1 MVLKKPATYLT
12 ERFHLAVK
20 YATFWHRHQVRKST
34 DLTYILHPL
43 GVASLVLEAG
53 GNEDEAIAALLH
65 DVPED
70 CGGQVM
76 LEEIEALFG
85 PRVAEIVAGCS
96 DTLVEDRANKPEWR
110 VRKQGHIDEIKASSD
125 MGLHLVTAADKL
137 HNARAIVTDLQ
148 NDGSIVWNRFNA
160 GQEDIL
166 WYYTEM
172 LKVLKSKSVSNTILT
187 PLEKSIEVMAGQ
199 N

>member
-1 MVLKKPATYLT
+1 MMTKPATYLT

-76 LEEIEALFG
+76 LDEIEALFG

-96 DTLVEDRANKPEWR
+96 DTLVEDRANKAPWR
-110 VRKQGHIDEIKASSD
+110 ERKQAHLDHIRQSEDK
-125 MGLHLVTAADKL
+125 GLHLVTAADKL
-137 HNARAIVTDLQ
+137 HNARAIATDLLSLGH
-148 NDGSIVWNRFNA
+148 DVWGRFNA
-160 GQEDIL
+160 SDEDIL
-166 WYYTEM
+166 WYYFEM
-172 LKVLKSKSVSNTILT
+172 ISVLREKDVSETIMIPLT
-187 PLEKSIEVMAGQ
+187 NAFETMRDWR
-199 N
+199 

>member
-1 MVLKKPATYLT
+1 MTKPATYLT
-12 ERFHLAVK
+12 EKFHLAVK

-96 DTLVEDRANKPEWR
+96 DTLVEDRDNKAPWPE
-110 VRKQGHIDEIKASSD
+110 RKQAHIDHIRHSD
-125 MGLHLVTAADKL
+125 DKGLHLVTAADKL
-137 HNARAIVTDLQ
+137 HNARAIATDLQ
-148 NDGSIVWNRFNA
+148 NSGEVVWTRFNA
-160 GQEDIL
+160 SREQIL
-166 WYYTEM
+166 WYYDEMIVVLTE
-172 LKVLKSKSVSNTILT
+172 KGVSQSILT
-187 PLEKSIEVMAGQ
+187 PLSSAVGIMKANQKS
-199 N
+199 

>member
-1 MVLKKPATYLT
+1 
-12 ERFHLAVK
+12 VK

-76 LEEIEALFG
+76 IEEIEALFG

-96 DTLVEDRANKPEWR
+96 DTLVEDRANKPDWR
-110 VRKQGHIDEIKASSD
+110 VRKQNHIDEIKASSD

-148 NDGSIVWNRFNA
+148 NDGPIVWNRFNA

-172 LKVLKSKSVSNTILT
+172 LKVLQAKSVSKTIIT
-187 PLEKSIEVMAGQ
+187 PLEKSIEAMAGQ
-199 N
+199 K

>member
-1 MVLKKPATYLT
+1 LVLKKPATYLT
-12 ERFHLAVK
+12 EKFHLAMK

-96 DTLVEDRANKPEWR
+96 DTLVENRANKPEWR
-110 VRKQGHIDEIKASSD
+110 VRKQNHIDEIKASSD

-148 NDGSIVWNRFNA
+148 NDGPIVWNRFNA

-172 LKVLKSKSVSNTILT
+172 LKVLQAKSVSKTIIT
-187 PLEKSIEVMAGQ
+187 PLEKSIEAMAGQ
-199 N
+199 K

>member
-96 DTLVEDRANKPEWR
+96 DTLVEDREDKPEWR

>member
-96 DTLVEDRANKPEWR
+96 DTLVEDREDKPEWR

-172 LKVLKSKSVSNTILT
+172 LKVLKSKSVSKTILT

>member
-1 MVLKKPATYLT
+1 MTKPATYLT

-65 DVPED
+65 DIPED

-96 DTLVEDRANKPEWR
+96 DTLVEDRANKAPWR
-110 VRKQGHIDEIKASSD
+110 ERKQEHIDHIKASED
-125 MGLHLVTAADKL
+125 KGLHLVTASDKL
-137 HNARAIVTDLQ
+137 HNARAIATDLQ
-148 NDGSIVWNRFNA
+148 NQGSSVWVRFNA
-160 GQEDIL
+160 GKEDIL
-166 WYYTEM
+166 WYYDSMLEALTE
-172 LKVLKSKSVSNTILT
+172 KSVSKAILT
-187 PLEKSIEVMAGQ
+187 PLASAIEVMRTHK
-199 N
+199 

>member
-1 MVLKKPATYLT
+1 MTKPATYLT

-20 YATFWHRHQVRKST
+20 YAAFWHRHQVRKST

-85 PRVAEIVAGCS
+85 PRVAEIVGGCS
-96 DTLVEDRANKPEWR
+96 DTLVEDRENKDPWR
-110 VRKQGHIDEIKASSD
+110 KRKQDHIDHIKASAD
-125 MGLHLVTAADKL
+125 KGLHLVTAADKL
-137 HNARAIVTDLQ
+137 HNARAIATDLQ
-148 NDGSIVWNRFNA
+148 NQGLSVWVRFNA
-160 GQEDIL
+160 GKDDIL
-166 WYYTEM
+166 WYYDSM
-172 LKVLKSKSVSNTILT
+172 LDVLAEKSVSKSILT
-187 PLEKSIEVMAGQ
+187 PLASAIEVMRGP

>member
-1 MVLKKPATYLT
+1 MTKPATYLT
-12 ERFHLAVK
+12 ERFQLAVK

-76 LEEIEALFG
+76 VEEIEALFG

-96 DTLVEDRANKPEWR
+96 DTLVEDRENKPDWR
-110 VRKQGHIDEIKASSD
+110 VRKRGHIDEIRNSSD
-125 MGLHLVTAADKL
+125 KGLHLVTAADKL

-148 NDGSIVWNRFNA
+148 NQGSSVWTRFNA
-160 GQEDIL
+160 DQEDIL
-166 WYYTEM
+166 WYYDSM
-172 LKVLKSKSVSNTILT
+172 LDVLAQKSVSKSILT
-187 PLEKSIEVMAGQ
+187 PLASAIEVIRGK

>member
-96 DTLVEDRANKPEWR
+96 DTLVEDRGDKPDWR

-137 HNARAIVTDLQ
+137 HNARAIVTDLE

-172 LKVLKSKSVSNTILT
+172 LKVLKSKSVSKTILT

>member
-12 ERFHLAVK
+12 EKFHLAMK

-96 DTLVEDRANKPEWR
+96 DTLVENRANKPEWR
-110 VRKQGHIDEIKASSD
+110 VRKQNHIDEIKASSD

-148 NDGSIVWNRFNA
+148 NDGPIVWNRFNA

-172 LKVLKSKSVSNTILT
+172 LKVLQAKSVSKTIIT
-187 PLEKSIEVMAGQ
+187 PLEKSIEAMAGQ
-199 N
+199 K

>member
-76 LEEIEALFG
+76 LYLGLVWLRLLLAAVTHWSKIEKTSPSG
-85 PRVAEIVAGCS
+85 VCES
-96 DTLVEDRANKPEWR
+96 
-110 VRKQGHIDEIKASSD
+110 KA
-125 MGLHLVTAADKL
+125 T
-137 HNARAIVTDLQ
+137 
-148 NDGSIVWNRFNA
+148 
-160 GQEDIL
+160 
-166 WYYTEM
+166 
-172 LKVLKSKSVSNTILT
+172 
-187 PLEKSIEVMAGQ
+187 
-199 N
+199 

>member
-1 MVLKKPATYLT
+1 MTKPATYLT

-110 VRKQGHIDEIKASSD
+110 VRKQGHIDEITTSADK
-125 MGLHLVTAADKL
+125 GLHLVTAADKL

-148 NDGSIVWNRFNA
+148 NHGPSVWNRFNA
-160 GQEDIL
+160 TQDDIL

-172 LKVLKSKSVSNTILT
+172 LNALTEKSVSNAILS
-187 PLEKSIEVMAGQ
+187 PLKSSIELMKAK

>member
-1 MVLKKPATYLT
+1 LVTKKPATYLT

-65 DVPED
+65 DIPED

-96 DTLVEDRANKPEWR
+96 DTLVEDRANKALYRE
-110 VRKQGHIDEIKASSD
+110 RKQGHIDHIKKSHD
-125 MGLHLVTAADKL
+125 KGLHLVTAADKL

-148 NDGSIVWNRFNA
+148 NEGDVVWKRFNA
-160 GQEDIL
+160 DKATIL
-166 WYYTEM
+166 WYYDSM
-172 LKVLKSKSVSNTILT
+172 MDVLVQKSVSKSILT
-187 PLEKSIEVMAGQ
+187 PLASAIEVMRGQ

>member
-1 MVLKKPATYLT
+1 MTKPATYLT

-96 DTLVEDRANKPEWR
+96 DTLVEDRANKAPWR
-110 VRKQGHIDEIKASSD
+110 NRKLDHINHIRNSD
-125 MGLHLVTAADKL
+125 DKGLHLVTGADKL
-137 HNARAIVTDLQ
+137 HNARSIVTDLQ
-148 NDGSIVWNRFNA
+148 ISGQDVWNRFNA
-160 GQEDIL
+160 TQDDIL

-172 LKVLKSKSVSNTILT
+172 LKVLTEKSVSNSILA
-187 PLEKSIEVMAGQ
+187 PLQSSIEAMMVK

>member
-1 MVLKKPATYLT
+1 MVTTKPATYLT

-65 DVPED
+65 DIPED

-96 DTLVEDRANKPEWR
+96 DTLVEDRANKAPYRE
-110 VRKQGHIDEIKASSD
+110 RKQGHIDHIKTSHEK
-125 MGLHLVTAADKL
+125 GLHLVTAADKL

-148 NDGSIVWNRFNA
+148 NEGDVVWKRFNA
-160 GQEDIL
+160 DKSTIL
-166 WYYTEM
+166 WYYDSM
-172 LKVLKSKSVSNTILT
+172 LDVLVQKSVSKSILT
-187 PLEKSIEVMAGQ
+187 PLASAIEVMRGR

>member
-12 ERFHLAVK
+12 EKFHLAMK

-110 VRKQGHIDEIKASSD
+110 VRKQNHIDEIKASSD

-148 NDGSIVWNRFNA
+148 NDGPIVWNRFNA

-172 LKVLKSKSVSNTILT
+172 LKVLQAKSVSNTIIT
-187 PLEKSIEVMAGQ
+187 PLEKSIEAMAGQ
-199 N
+199 K

>member
-1 MVLKKPATYLT
+1 MVTTKPATYLT

-76 LEEIEALFG
+76 IEEIEALFG

-96 DTLVEDRANKPEWR
+96 DTLVEDRANKPDWR
-110 VRKQGHIDEIKASSD
+110 VRKQNHIDEIKASSD

-148 NDGSIVWNRFNA
+148 NDGPIVWNRFNA

-172 LKVLKSKSVSNTILT
+172 LKVLQAKSVSKTIIT
-187 PLEKSIEVMAGQ
+187 PLEKSIEAMAGQ
-199 N
+199 K

>member
-1 MVLKKPATYLT
+1 LVLKKPATYLT
-12 ERFHLAVK
+12 EKFHLAMK

-110 VRKQGHIDEIKASSD
+110 VRKQNHIDEIKASSD

-148 NDGSIVWNRFNA
+148 NDGPIVWNRFNA

-172 LKVLKSKSVSNTILT
+172 LKVLQAKSVSNTIIT
-187 PLEKSIEVMAGQ
+187 PLEKSIEAMAGQ
-199 N
+199 K

>member
-1 MVLKKPATYLT
+1 
-12 ERFHLAVK
+12 
-20 YATFWHRHQVRKST
+20 VRKST

-65 DVPED
+65 DIPED

-96 DTLVEDRANKPEWR
+96 DTLVEDRANKAPYRE
-110 VRKQGHIDEIKASSD
+110 RKQGHIDHIKNSHD
-125 MGLHLVTAADKL
+125 KGLHLVTAADKL

-148 NDGSIVWNRFNA
+148 NEGDVVWNRFNA
-160 GQEDIL
+160 DKATIL
-166 WYYTEM
+166 WYYDSM
-172 LKVLKSKSVSNTILT
+172 LDVLSEKSVSKSILT
-187 PLEKSIEVMAGQ
+187 PLASAIEVMRGQ

>member
-1 MVLKKPATYLT
+1 LT
-12 ERFHLAVK
+12 EKFHLAVK

-65 DVPED
+65 DIPED

-96 DTLVEDRANKPEWR
+96 DTLVEDRANKAPYRE
-110 VRKQGHIDEIKASSD
+110 RKQGHIDHIKNSHD
-125 MGLHLVTAADKL
+125 KGLHLVTAADKL

-148 NDGSIVWNRFNA
+148 NEGDVVWKRFNA
-160 GQEDIL
+160 DKATIL
-166 WYYTEM
+166 WYYDSM
-172 LKVLKSKSVSNTILT
+172 MDVLAQKSVSKSILT
-187 PLEKSIEVMAGQ
+187 PLASAIEVMRGQ

>member
-96 DTLVEDRANKPEWR
+96 DTLVEDREDKPEWR

-160 GQEDIL
+160 TQDDIL

-172 LKVLKSKSVSNTILT
+172 LKVLKSKSVSKTILT

>member
-1 MVLKKPATYLT
+1 MKKPATYLT
-12 ERFHLAVK
+12 EKFHLAMK

-96 DTLVEDRANKPEWR
+96 DTLVENRANKPEWR
-110 VRKQGHIDEIKASSD
+110 VRKQNHIDEIKASSD

-148 NDGSIVWNRFNA
+148 NDGPIVWNRFNA

-172 LKVLKSKSVSNTILT
+172 LKVLQAKSVSKTIIT
-187 PLEKSIEVMAGQ
+187 PLEKSIEAMAGQ
-199 N
+199 K

>member
-12 ERFHLAVK
+12 DRFHLAVK

-76 LEEIEALFG
+76 LDEIEALFG

-96 DTLVEDRANKPEWR
+96 DTLVEDRENKPEWR

-172 LKVLKSKSVSNTILT
+172 LKVLKSKSVSKTILT
-187 PLEKSIEVMAGQ
+187 PLEKSIVVMAGQ

>member
-12 ERFHLAVK
+12 EKFHLAMK

-110 VRKQGHIDEIKASSD
+110 VRKQNHIDEIKASSD

-148 NDGSIVWNRFNA
+148 NDGPIVWNRFNA

-172 LKVLKSKSVSNTILT
+172 LKVLQAKSVSKTIIT
-187 PLEKSIEVMAGQ
+187 PLEKSIEAMAGQ
-199 N
+199 K

>member
-1 MVLKKPATYLT
+1 MTKPATYLT
-12 ERFHLAVK
+12 ERFHLALK

-76 LEEIEALFG
+76 LDEIEALFG

-96 DTLVEDRANKPEWR
+96 DTLVEDRANKAPWR
-110 VRKQGHIDEIKASSD
+110 NRKSDHISHIRNSD
-125 MGLHLVTAADKL
+125 DKGLHLVTGADKL
-137 HNARAIVTDLQ
+137 HNARSIVTDLQ
-148 NDGSIVWNRFNA
+148 ISGKDVWNRFNA
-160 GQEDIL
+160 TQDDIL

-172 LKVLKSKSVSNTILT
+172 LKVLTEKSVSNAILA
-187 PLEKSIEVMAGQ
+187 PLKSSIELMRAK

>member
-1 MVLKKPATYLT
+1 MTKPATYLT
-12 ERFHLAVK
+12 ERFHLAAK

-70 CGGQVM
+70 CGGQIM
-76 LEEIEALFG
+76 LDEIEALFG

-96 DTLVEDRANKPEWR
+96 DTLVEDRANKAPWR
-110 VRKQGHIDEIKASSD
+110 NRKSDHIKHIRNSD
-125 MGLHLVTAADKL
+125 DKGLHLVTGADKL
-137 HNARAIVTDLQ
+137 HNARSIVTDLQ
-148 NDGSIVWNRFNA
+148 ISGQDVWNRFNA
-160 GQEDIL
+160 TQDDIL

-172 LKVLKSKSVSNTILT
+172 LKVLTEKSVSNAILA
-187 PLEKSIEVMAGQ
+187 PLNSSIELMRVK

>member
-1 MVLKKPATYLT
+1 MMTKPATYLT

-76 LEEIEALFG
+76 LDEIEALFG

-96 DTLVEDRANKPEWR
+96 DTLVEDRANKAPWR
-110 VRKQGHIDEIKASSD
+110 ERKQGHIEHIRQSD
-125 MGLHLVTAADKL
+125 DKGLHLVTAADKL
-137 HNARAIVTDLQ
+137 HNARAIATDLQ
-148 NDGSIVWNRFNA
+148 NTGHEIWGRFNA
-160 GQEDIL
+160 SDEDIL
-166 WYYTEM
+166 WYYGEM
-172 LKVLKSKSVSNTILT
+172 IGVLREKEVSEAIMI
-187 PLEKSIEVMAGQ
+187 PLSSAVQIMRDMR
-199 N
+199 

>member
-76 LEEIEALFG
+76 LDEIEALFG

-96 DTLVEDRANKPEWR
+96 DTLVEDRENKPEWR

-172 LKVLKSKSVSNTILT
+172 LRVLKSKSVSKTILT
-187 PLEKSIEVMAGQ
+187 PLEKSIVVMAGQ

>member
-12 ERFHLAVK
+12 DRFHLAVK

-96 DTLVEDRANKPEWR
+96 DTLVEDREDKPEWR

-172 LKVLKSKSVSNTILT
+172 LKVLKSKSVSKTILT

>member
-1 MVLKKPATYLT
+1 LVLKKPATYLT
-12 ERFHLAVK
+12 EKFHLAMK

-110 VRKQGHIDEIKASSD
+110 VRKQNHIDEIKASSD

-148 NDGSIVWNRFNA
+148 NDGPIVWNRFNA

-172 LKVLKSKSVSNTILT
+172 LKVLQAKSVSKTIIT
-187 PLEKSIEVMAGQ
+187 PLEKSIEAMAGQ
-199 N
+199 K

>member
-96 DTLVEDRANKPEWR
+96 DTLVEDREDKAEWR
-110 VRKQGHIDEIKASSD
+110 VRKQGHVDEIKASSD

-148 NDGSIVWNRFNA
+148 NDGSVVWNRFNA

-172 LKVLKSKSVSNTILT
+172 LKVLKSKSVSKTILT

>member
-1 MVLKKPATYLT
+1 MMTKPATYLT

-70 CGGQVM
+70 CGGQIM
-76 LEEIEALFG
+76 LDEIEALFG

-96 DTLVEDRANKPEWR
+96 DTLVEDRANKAPWR
-110 VRKQGHIDEIKASSD
+110 NRKSDHIKHIRNSD
-125 MGLHLVTAADKL
+125 DKGLHLVTGADKL
-137 HNARAIVTDLQ
+137 HNARSIVTDLQ
-148 NDGSIVWNRFNA
+148 ISGQDVWNRFNA
-160 GQEDIL
+160 TQDDIL
-166 WYYTEM
+166 WYYAEM
-172 LKVLKSKSVSNTILT
+172 LKVLTEKSVANAILA
-187 PLEKSIEVMAGQ
+187 PLNSSIELMRVK

>member
-172 LKVLKSKSVSNTILT
+172 LKVLKSKSVSKTILT

>member
-1 MVLKKPATYLT
+1 MTKPKTYLS

-20 YATFWHRHQVRKST
+20 YATFWHRHQARKST

-53 GNEDEAIAALLH
+53 GNEDEAIAGLLH

-96 DTLVEDRANKPEWR
+96 DTLVEDRTNKAPWPE
-110 VRKQGHIDEIKASSD
+110 RKQAHLNHIRLSD
-125 MGLHLVTAADKL
+125 DKGLHLVTAADKL
-137 HNARAIVTDLQ
+137 HNARAIATDLQ
-148 NDGSIVWNRFNA
+148 NSGEVVWERFNA
-160 GQEDIL
+160 SRDDIL
-166 WYYTEM
+166 WYYDEM
-172 LKVLKSKSVSNTILT
+172 IAVLREKNVSDSLVTPLVSAVGVMRNMSKS
-187 PLEKSIEVMAGQ
+187 
-199 N
+199 

>member
-1 MVLKKPATYLT
+1 MTKPATYLT
-12 ERFHLAVK
+12 ERFHLALK

-76 LEEIEALFG
+76 VEEIEALFG
-85 PRVAEIVAGCS
+85 SRVAEIVAGCS
-96 DTLVEDRANKPEWR
+96 DTLVEDRAKKPDWR
-110 VRKQGHIDEIKASSD
+110 VRKQGHIDEIRNSSD
-125 MGLHLVTAADKL
+125 KGLHLVTAADKL

-148 NDGSIVWNRFNA
+148 NQGSSVWTRFNA
-160 GQEDIL
+160 DQEDIL
-166 WYYTEM
+166 WYYDS
-172 LKVLKSKSVSNTILT
+172 VLDVLAQKSVSKSILT
-187 PLEKSIEVMAGQ
+187 PLASAIEVMRGQ

>member
-1 MVLKKPATYLT
+1 MVTTKPATYLT

-96 DTLVEDRANKPEWR
+96 DTLVEDRANKPDWR
-110 VRKQGHIDEIKASSD
+110 VRKQGHIDEIVNSSD
-125 MGLHLVTAADKL
+125 KGLHLVTAADKL

-148 NDGSIVWNRFNA
+148 NQGPSVWARFNA
-160 GQEDIL
+160 GQDDIV
-166 WYYTEM
+166 WYYDSM
-172 LKVLKSKSVSNTILT
+172 LEVLSQKSVSKSILT
-187 PLEKSIEVMAGQ
+187 PLASAIEVMRGQ